1 MFIEVAVDGGLQ
13 IDDGAEDPSSQ
24 ALAGQSGEEIFDGVE
39 PGAGGRGEMEGPARM
54 ADEPGLDLG
63 VLVGCVIVDNGV
75 DQLASRDRAFD
86 GVEEADELLMGMLL
100 HAATEH
106 HAVEH
111 VEGGEQGGRAV
122 ALVIVCHGPALAGFE
137 RQARLGSVESLD
149 LRLLVDGQHDG
160 MGRRAHIEADD
171 VLDLLG
177 ESGVLGAL
185 EGSQSVRLQPV
196 RLPDALEG
204 LSGISCGGWA

>member
-1 MFIEVAVDGGLQ
+1 MAACRSTMERKTPRRRRLRVRAEKKFSTALSQELEVGVKWKVQRGWRM
-13 IDDGAEDPSSQ
+13 SQ
-24 ALAGQSGEEIFDGVE
+24 AWT
-39 PGAGGRGEMEGPARM
+39 
-54 ADEPGLDLG
+54 LG
-63 VLVGCVIVDNGV
+63 CLWGCVIVDNGV

-137 RQARLGSVESLD
+137 RPS
-149 LRLLVDGQHDG
+149 
-160 MGRRAHIEADD
+160 RRKRGPWSA
-171 VLDLLG
+171 
-177 ESGVLGAL
+177 
-185 EGSQSVRLQPV
+185 
-196 RLPDALEG
+196 
-204 LSGISCGGWA
+204 

>member
-1 MFIEVAVDGGLQ
+1 MAACRSTMERKT
-13 IDDGAEDPSSQ
+13 PSSQ

-54 ADEPGLDLG
+54 TDEPGLDLG

-122 ALVIVCHGPALAGFE
+122 
-137 RQARLGSVESLD
+137 
-149 LRLLVDGQHDG
+149 
-160 MGRRAHIEADD
+160 
-171 VLDLLG
+171 
-177 ESGVLGAL
+177 GACNRV
-185 EGSQSVRLQPV
+185 SWSRTCRV
-196 RLPDALEG
+196 
-204 LSGISCGGWA
+204 

>member
-1 MFIEVAVDGGLQ
+1 VAACRST
-13 IDDGAEDPSSQ
+13 IASSQ

-106 HAVEH
+106 HAIEH

-149 LRLLVDGQHDG
+149 LRLLVDGHMCRRG
-160 MGRRAHIEADD
+160 AYRGRRCPRPSRRKRGPWSA
-171 VLDLLG
+171 
-177 ESGVLGAL
+177 
-185 EGSQSVRLQPV
+185 
-196 RLPDALEG
+196 
-204 LSGISCGGWA
+204 